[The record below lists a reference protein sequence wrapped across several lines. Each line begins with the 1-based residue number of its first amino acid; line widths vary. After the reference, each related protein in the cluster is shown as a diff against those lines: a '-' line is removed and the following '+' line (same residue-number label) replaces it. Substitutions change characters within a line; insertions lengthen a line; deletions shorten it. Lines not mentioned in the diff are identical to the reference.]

1 MKVQIEKLVYGG
13 EGLARHDG
21 RVIFVPFVLP
31 GEVVDLVPP
40 DGSKKIQRALPDSW
54 KKTSPERQEPK
65 CPVFAQCGGCHY
77 QHISYAQ
84 QLEVKQ
90 RILHETIFRTG
101 GIEWKSDIDVV
112 SAEPWNYRNRTQM
125 RVQRRD
131 GEPRVGFHAAGSHRV
146 IATDQCPINSPK
158 LNEVHQTLIQMA
170 SEKPFPRFLREIEF
184 FTNEEQVQV
193 NVLKTEQ
200 PLAKKFFEWCAER
213 IDGFAQ
219 GAFIDYKVGDD
230 VFRVGSR
237 SFFQVN
243 RFLTHELS
251 RLAVG
256 ETSGELAVDLY
267 SGVGLMTLPLAR
279 RFKRVIA
286 VDASPP
292 ASRSLHFNLERAG
305 LEAHVVNLDVDKS
318 LKDLHETPDLVVAD
332 PPRAGLGGAVTTQ
345 LVRLK
350 PKRLHLVSCDPA
362 TLGRDL
368 KALVVGGF
376 QLDSL
381 TLVDLFPQ
389 TFHIETIAVL
399 SCGESPTQ

>member
-1 MKVQIEKLVYGG
+1 ME
-13 EGLARHDG
+13 ENFPR
-21 RVIFVPFVLP
+21 P
-31 GEVVDLVPP
+31 
-40 DGSKKIQRALPDSW
+40 
-54 KKTSPERQEPK
+54 QEPK

-84 QLEVKQ
+84 QLAAKQ
-90 RILHETIFRTG
+90 KILRETIFRTG
-101 GIEWKSDIDVV
+101 GVEWKDDIDVV
-112 SAEPWNYRNRTQM
+112 SAEPWNYRNRTQL

-131 GEPRVGFHAAGSHRV
+131 SEPRVGFHAAGSHKL
-146 IATDQCPINSPK
+146 ISTDQCPLNSPK
-158 LNEVHQTLIQMA
+158 LNEVQQTLIRMA
-170 SEKPFPRFLREIEF
+170 SEKPFPRFLREIEC

-213 IDGFAQ
+213 IDGFAE

-256 ETSGELAVDLY
+256 DASGELAVDLY
-267 SGVGLMTLPLAR
+267 CGVGLMTLPLAR
-279 RFKRVIA
+279 RYKRVIA

-292 ASRSLHFNLERAG
+292 ATRSLHFNLDRAG
-305 LEAHVVNLDVDKS
+305 LEAHISNLDVDKS
-318 LKDLHETPDLVVAD
+318 LKDLHETPDLGVAD
-332 PPRAGLGGAVTTQ
+332 PPRAGLGGAVTSQ
-345 LVRLK
+345 LIRLK
-350 PKRLHLVSCDPA
+350 PKHLHLVFCDPA

-368 KALVVGGF
+368 RALVEGGF
-376 QLDSL
+376 QLESL

-389 TFHIETIAVL
+389 TFHVETIAVL
-399 SCGESPTQ
+399 GHG